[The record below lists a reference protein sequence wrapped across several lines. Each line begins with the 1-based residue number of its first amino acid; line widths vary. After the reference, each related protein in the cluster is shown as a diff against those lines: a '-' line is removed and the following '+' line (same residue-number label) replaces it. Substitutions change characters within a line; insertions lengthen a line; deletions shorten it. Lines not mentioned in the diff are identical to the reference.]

1 VLITLVVVI
10 FLTFFLLVYGERL
23 RRRIAQ
29 LGRDFAERRRLIR
42 IGRDI
47 QSEISRFISMIT
59 LINAC
64 LGALSAAAFWW
75 LGVPNALLWG
85 SAIAIANFVP
95 YIGAAI
101 MLVVLAAVGL
111 ISFDTLAEAALV
123 PGSFLVLTVLE
134 GQLLTPIL
142 VGRRLDLS
150 PLVIFVAVIFWSY
163 IWGLVGALV
172 AVPIIA
178 STKIALWHIPKL
190 RPISRLLGR

>member
-1 VLITLVVVI
+1 
-10 FLTFFLLVYGERL
+10 
-23 RRRIAQ
+23 
-29 LGRDFAERRRLIR
+29 LGRDFAERRRLIM

-111 ISFDTLAEAALV
+111 ISFDTLAEALLV

-150 PLVIFVAVIFWSY
+150 PLVIFLAVIFWSY
-163 IWGLVGALV
+163 MWGLVGALV

-178 STKIALWHIPKL
+178 STKIALWHIPTL
-190 RPISRLLGR
+190 RPIARLLGR